1 MFRIQ
6 GIFLLLLQPA
16 AFYLNVSKCIISSIF
31 DVSRNLLI
39 LFYKTLVHAFF
50 PNLYFQLKN
59 DRTEIEYIVNRKLRL
74 ISTWVLR
81 IFLSY
86 YMEAKFLSYLFFPC
100 TLEIILRFCY
110 YHFEPALS
118 KELKNYNLWYPYW

>member
-6 GIFLLLLQPA
+6 GTFLLLLQPA

-39 LFYKTLVHAFF
+39 LFYKIIVHAFF
-50 PNLYFQLKN
+50 PNPYFQLKN
-59 DRTEIEYIVNRKLRL
+59 DRTEIEYIASRML
-74 ISTWVLR
+74 ILIFTWALR

-86 YMEAKFLSYLFFPC
+86 YMEARFLSYLSFPY

-110 YHFEPALS
+110 YHFEPALWE
-118 KELKNYNLWYPYW
+118 ELKNYNLLYPYW